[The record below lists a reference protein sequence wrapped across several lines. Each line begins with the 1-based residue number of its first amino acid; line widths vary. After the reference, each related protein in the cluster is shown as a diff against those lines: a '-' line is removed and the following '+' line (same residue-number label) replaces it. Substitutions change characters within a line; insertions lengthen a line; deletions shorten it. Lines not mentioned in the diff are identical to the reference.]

1 MPENKVQIT
10 IEAFNNFEKAFKE
23 VRSQVTQLDGGVKN
37 LSGSMGVANA
47 SAGNLLKGLMGLYAA
62 KQVFD
67 VITASIRESLQI
79 MGKMETSA
87 LGIAASFLTTGKY
100 IDDTTGRALKGQEAL
115 NAAQEDTKAIM
126 KELQVANFET
136 IATLDQLVRVY
147 QETLPIAMSKG
158 FNRQQV
164 KEFTLAVVQA
174 AGALGVPLDM
184 LGEETRSMLTGAINP
199 RTSRIA
205 TAIGMTPEDVRAAM
219 GNGNKL
225 FKYLIGELEGF
236 RTAGIASQTTWNGLW
251 SNMKDMGLMVGS
263 QVFQPLF
270 ETIKGG
276 LIDIQK
282 YIMDVDETT
291 GKVKGFSPEFLENIK
306 TLRQWVQYI
315 VADVLDLIKNLDI
328 AATGTSEWWSK
339 VSYRAKH
346 PVEAFKNIFL
356 SDEGEKWPE
365 SAIPGKTA
373 YYDSL
378 IKRVLSNT
386 GASQAGTSSP
396 STYKPN
402 KPKPDADA
410 AEKLAKL
417 TASWQKT
424 SRDLATDLG
433 QVNIN
438 EFDKKIAEYENK
450 ALDLKEKF
458 KAVKG
463 AAEVIDQWLS
473 GMRGDELSK
482 YEKQAK
488 EESLKA
494 TTEAAKE
501 RFAVVEASEQF
512 ITERTRT
519 ELEKRIEEEEKA
531 SQTLIGKQ
539 AGLLAAYII
548 SEEEY
553 DADVTAIREATKR
566 KQLEIT
572 QEYNRQ
578 ILEAEANHQL
588 AVLNTAEKDMSM
600 SKEDVT
606 RGRIDAHTKLLA
618 AYNAELQSSIEKRD
632 DIARMGWQE
641 KIDQEN
647 ASLTEQKEIL
657 RELTGT
663 FNEDLIEAIKE
674 YAYEMKTSYQY
685 GKQSFEDLAS
695 SMKSSFKSVLTDL
708 RTGDTK
714 NFLQYIGNF
723 CESIL
728 DKWNDMLSEMFT
740 NWVLFG
746 KMVKNG
752 ESTSGG
758 WGGLVGL
765 VSSLLGGGSGAA
777 STQTGVNYMGGS
789 WGWET
794 NFARGGIFNAPSLK
808 PYLNTVVDKPT
819 FFKFAY
825 GGVFGEGGDPGEAVM
840 PLVRTSSGSLGVRS
854 VGSDS
859 GQGNIIIINNNNIQA
874 MDAASFNEFCRSK
887 GSVGILGVL
896 SDGLKNKGE
905 IRDLIKKTR

>member
-10 IEAFNNFEKAFKE
+10 IEAFNNFDKAFKE
-23 VRSQVTQLDGGVKN
+23 VRSQVTQTEDGVKK
-37 LSGSMGVANA
+37 LSGSLGTASTGV
-47 SAGNLLKGLMGLYAA
+47 SALAKNFAALYVA

-67 VITASIRESLQI
+67 LITASIRESLQY
-79 MGKMETSA
+79 MGRMETSA

-100 IDDTTGRALKGQEAL
+100 VDETTGKVLKGEEAL
-115 NAAQEDTKAIM
+115 RAAQEDTKGVM
-126 KELQVANFET
+126 KELQIANLET

-158 FNRQQV
+158 FNRQQA

-184 LGEETRSMLTGAINP
+184 LGEETRSMLTGAITE

-205 TAIGMTPEDVRAAM
+205 AALGIRPADIAAIKGDANRLFNFLM
-219 GNGNKL
+219 GR
-225 FKYLIGELEGF
+225 LEGF

-251 SNMKDMGLMVGS
+251 SNMKDMALMVGS
-263 QVFQPLF
+263 QVLEPLF
-270 ETIKGG
+270 NTVKGA

-282 YIMDVDETT
+282 KIMDVDEAT

-306 TLRQWVQYI
+306 TLRQWIQYI

-328 AATGTSEWWSK
+328 FATGTSEWWSK

-356 SDEGEKWPE
+356 SDQGEQWPE
-365 SAIPGKTA
+365 SAIPGKKA

-378 IKRVLSNT
+378 INRVLGQGQT
-386 GASQAGTSSP
+386 VKPPTSP
-396 STYKPN
+396 ARHVPN
-402 KPKPDADA
+402 PPKPDPDA

-424 SRDLATDLG
+424 SRDLATDLN

-438 EFDKKIAEYENK
+438 EFDKKIVEYENK
-450 ALDLKEKF
+450 AVDLKERF

-473 GMRGDELSK
+473 GMKGDELSK

-488 EESLKA
+488 EESVKA

-501 RFAVVEASEQF
+501 KFAVVEASERF
-512 ITERTRT
+512 ITERAKT
-519 ELEKRIEEEEKA
+519 ELEKRIAEEEKA
-531 SQTLIGKQ
+531 AQTLIGKQ

-553 DADVTAIREATKR
+553 DADVTAIREATKK

-578 ILEAEANHQL
+578 ILEAETNHRL
-588 AVLNTAEKDMSM
+588 AVLNAAEKDMSM

-606 RGRIDAHTKLLA
+606 RGRIDAHTTLLA
-618 AYNAELQSSIEKRD
+618 AYNEELQKAIKNRD

-647 ASLTEQKEIL
+647 TSLAEQNEIL
-657 RELTGT
+657 KELTGT
-663 FNEDLIEAIKE
+663 MNEGFIEAIKE
-674 YAYEMKTSYQY
+674 YAYEIKTSFQY
-685 GKQSFEDLAS
+685 GKQSFEELAS
-695 SMKSSFKSVLTDL
+695 SMKGTFKGVFDDI
-708 RTGDTK
+708 RNGEAR
-714 NFLQYIGNF
+714 NFLEYVQDF
-723 CESIL
+723 CDRIL
-728 DKWNDMLSEMFT
+728 DKWADMLSEMLT
-740 NWVLFG
+740 NWILTG
-746 KMVKNG
+746 EAMKN
-752 ESTSGG
+752 SGSSG
-758 WGGLVGL
+758 SLGGLGGL
-765 VSSLLGGGSGAA
+765 IAKMFGSGYDT
-777 STQTGVNYMGGS
+777 SQTGVNYMGGS

-794 NFARGGIFNAPSLK
+794 NFARGGVFNAPSLK

-819 FFKFAY
+819 LFKFAY
-825 GGVFGEGGDPGEAVM
+825 GGVMGEAGPEAIM
-840 PLVRTSSGSLGVRS
+840 PLVRTPSGNLGVRS
-854 VGSDS
+854 TGGES
-859 GQGNIIIINNNNIQA
+859 GQGSVTVVNNYISA
-874 MDAASFNEFCRSK
+874 MDALSFDEFCKRRS
-887 GSVGILGVL
+887 SSILGVVN
-896 SDGLKNKGE
+896 DGLRNNQPLRNT
-905 IRDLIKKTR
+905 IRRTR